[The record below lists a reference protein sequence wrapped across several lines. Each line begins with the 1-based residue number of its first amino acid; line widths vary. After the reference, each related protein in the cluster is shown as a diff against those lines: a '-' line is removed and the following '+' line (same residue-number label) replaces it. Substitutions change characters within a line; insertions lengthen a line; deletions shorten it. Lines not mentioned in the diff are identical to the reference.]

1 MIKMY
6 NFCDGLKLVVS
17 RKHMNCILIVI
28 NGGFWSLT
36 FPSSWGLVSNSCSWP
51 NCTNTGVSICTC
63 IRTVWILA
71 LKIISCNRY
80 THQDLFM
87 HILFIISRKVSLHFY
102 QVCMQGSQSRAS
114 SYSQHTLLSLAMTQI
129 LGYIYQNRRH
139 ANVNKSVYL

>member
-17 RKHMNCILIVI
+17 RKHMNYVLIVI

-36 FPSSWGLVSNSCSWP
+36 FPSSWGLVSNSCCWP
-51 NCTNTGVSICTC
+51 NCTNKGVSCIC
-63 IRTVWILA
+63 IRAVWILA

-87 HILFIISRKVSLHFY
+87 HTLFIISRKVSLHFY
-102 QVCMQGSQSRAS
+102 QVCMQDHRVEHLAILSARYYLSRWPKFEGT
-114 SYSQHTLLSLAMTQI
+114 YTKIVDMQM
-129 LGYIYQNRRH
+129 
-139 ANVNKSVYL
+139 

>member
-6 NFCDGLKLVVS
+6 KLCDGLKLVVS
-17 RKHMNCILIVI
+17 RKHMNYILIVI

-51 NCTNTGVSICTC
+51 NCTNKRVSCKC
-63 IRTVWILA
+63 IRAVWILA

-87 HILFIISRKVSLHFY
+87 HTLFIISRKVSLHFY
-102 QVCMQGSQSRAS
+102 QVCMQDHRVEHLAILSARYYLSRWPKFEGT
-114 SYSQHTLLSLAMTQI
+114 YTKIVDMQM
-129 LGYIYQNRRH
+129 
-139 ANVNKSVYL
+139 